1 MEAPGDDEPVGSSAA
16 QLETTQS
23 SPDLEVVECSEE
35 KDWDKEIARYSQD
48 RQAVGKRTR
57 EEDEEIEG
65 TKKPK
70 MAAVPLEDNND
81 DIEVSDDSGEEEDDG
96 DDSINEDEGDSD
108 GVGSSEDGKNK
119 VTNSFS
125 TPKKKKKKKRK
136 ARKKRKKPRTP
147 KHQRLANELKGKAA
161 KLIEGLSIHLTKH
174 TSSKVSRSTMG
185 IYQSKSFQLA
195 AQHVIT
201 KDPVD
206 QSSFCDIS
214 SVSRV
219 MFVWLSCV
227 SAEMYLRD
235 SSAFVNLSKL
245 PSYPFLVMHPG
256 SETYCEYGSDAFLT
270 IKTDTDVDMKLK
282 RTKCILLPD
291 LLKENDYPI
300 KCGCHGN
307 KNLDQLASNLE
318 VEEGELQ
325 ASDDTDYWC
334 LCSGTDFPEATDE
347 SPLFAI
353 DCEMVSTIE
362 DNLIGDVARVSVV
375 NEQGECVYDTFVK
388 PYTEVLDYRTRYSG
402 ISEELLNG
410 VTTTLADVQQKLKQL
425 IPADAILVGQSLEND
440 FRSLK
445 LFHPYV
451 IDTSLLFTNNSKYKP
466 KLRVLAHSLLKSTI
480 QSSDKGHSSIEDALT
495 CMKLV
500 QLKLQKGCTVVTP
513 YGGHVTNPT
522 PSVGLFQVLASRGKS
537 CAFVDRHAN
546 VLDYSQGNIHSIV
559 AETDIEAIRCAQSA
573 VKSNDVVW
581 LKLCDM
587 QDYLTQPGTA
597 LADAR
602 LKESLLH
609 QEAIRIHTDSDNQIS
624 LAASKEGASK
634 KELTDIKNESH
645 LKAIQCLQQSV
656 RVYQDAYKQEAA
668 NINKIIRQLDS
679 HVYDLICAC
688 PKGTLVF
695 VTCGSS
701 HVDRIPPLFKASKH
715 CPSDQVIQTE
725 LRRVVQ
731 EAREGLVLAH
741 FVMHDSNK

>member
-1 MEAPGDDEPVGSSAA
+1 MEAPGDNEPVGSSPAL
-16 QLETTQS
+16 LETTES

-35 KDWDKEIARYSQD
+35 KDWDKELARYSQS
-48 RQAVGKRTR
+48 RQSLGKRAR
-57 EEDEEIEG
+57 EDEEIEE
-65 TKKPK
+65 TKEPK
-70 MAAVPLEDNND
+70 MAAVPFKDNN
-81 DIEVSDDSGEEEDDG
+81 IKVSDDGEDDDDDVEDDNN

-108 GVGSSEDGKNK
+108 DVASNEDGKNK
-119 VTNSFS
+119 VSNSS
-125 TPKKKKKKKRK
+125 NTQKNKKKKKRK

-195 AQHVIT
+195 AQHLIT

-245 PSYPFLVMHPG
+245 PSYPFLIMHPG

-270 IKTDTDVDMKLK
+270 IKTDRDVDMKLK
-282 RTKCILLPD
+282 RSKCILSPD

-325 ASDDTDYWC
+325 ASADTDYWC
-334 LCSGTDFPEATDE
+334 LCSGTDFPEVTDE

-353 DCEMVSTIE
+353 DCEMVSTVE
-362 DNLIGDVARVSVV
+362 DDLIGDVARVSVID
-375 NEQGECVYDTFVK
+375 EQGECVYDTFVK
-388 PYTEVLDYRTRYSG
+388 PYTVVLDYRTRYSG
-402 ISEELLNG
+402 ISEELLDG
-410 VTTTLADVQQKLKQL
+410 VTTTLADVQQKLKQI

-440 FRSLK
+440 LRSLK

-480 QSSDKGHSSIEDALT
+480 QTSDKGHSSVEDALT

-500 QLKLQKGCTVVTP
+500 QLKLKKGCTVVKP
-513 YGGHVTNPT
+513 YSGHVTNTT

-537 CAFVDRHAN
+537 CAFVDRHAS

-559 AETDIEAIRCAQSA
+559 AETDIEATRCAQSA
-573 VKSNDVVW
+573 IKSSDVVW
-581 LKLCDM
+581 LKLCGM
-587 QDYLTQPGTA
+587 QDYLTQPGTV

-602 LKESLLH
+602 LKENLLH

-634 KELTDIKNESH
+634 KELADIKNESR

-656 RVYQDAYKQEAA
+656 QVYQDAYKQEAA

-688 PKGTLVF
+688 PKDTLVF

-741 FVMHDSNK
+741 FVMHD